1 MRVLFLL
8 ALAFGASVCYSAPS
22 RQQIERD
29 LALVAKIRAASPFDT
44 TEPIQV
50 DVWIENRSETDTYPL
65 VKPGDGSEVGWREPF
80 VFYTAEA
87 KSGNGKWRTI
97 KQASLLRCGNYDSDW
112 QKDVVQLA
120 PGQKLTIGGG
130 IPTPNA
136 MLEFHD
142 GEQIRLQV
150 HYAYRQGRGIRTSG
164 EGSKVDTRQMGD
176 TPAFE
181 LVSAPV
187 EFAIHDDFA
196 LIVTPR
202 RSIKA
207 GTTAD
212 LSELV
217 DVVLENRTAEPTSV
231 LLAISTLNPLTFNMK
246 TEERGSLG
254 VTNIKRTANASERM
268 PDTAAMAPGKTVDL
282 LRTAKSLWHV
292 EAKSA
297 DRIWIQAQYKW
308 VRQMGPMP
316 VVLSP
321 WVEIKVER

>member
-8 ALAFGASVCYSAPS
+8 ALTFGASACYAAPS

-29 LALVAKIRAASPFDT
+29 LVIVAKLRAASPFAT
-44 TEPIQV
+44 TEPIKV
-50 DVWIENRSETDTYPL
+50 DMWIENRSKTDTYPL
-65 VKPGDGSEVGWREPF
+65 VNPGDGSDMGWREPY
-80 VFYTAEA
+80 VFYTAES
-87 KSGNGKWRTI
+87 KSGDGKWQTI
-97 KQASLLRCGNYDSDW
+97 KQEWWPRCGNYDPDW

-120 PGQKLTIGGG
+120 PGQKMTISDSM
-130 IPTPNA
+130 IPTPR
-136 MLEFHD
+136 EFHD
-142 GEQIRLQV
+142 GEQIRLQA
-150 HYAYRQGRGIRTSG
+150 HYAYRQGRGIRSSG
-164 EGSKVDTRQMGD
+164 EGSKEDTRQMGD

-187 EFAIHDDFA
+187 EFAIRNDFT
-196 LIVTPR
+196 LIVTPK

-207 GTTAD
+207 GTAAD

-217 DVVLENRTAEPTSV
+217 DVLLENRTAEPTSV
-231 LLAISTLNPLTFNMK
+231 LLAISNLNPLTFNMK
-246 TEERGSLG
+246 AEERGSVY
-254 VTNIKRTANASERM
+254 VTQIKRTANTSERM
-268 PDTAAMAPGKTVDL
+268 PDTAALGLGKTVDL
-282 LRTAKSLWHV
+282 LQMAKSLWQV

-297 DRIWIQAQYKW
+297 DRIWIQARYTF